1 MGDLLNVQNISWG
14 SFEGGFNLQTVNPNG
29 TTGCQRSHFNT
40 ITGMVVA
47 DYNGQYTP
55 FQYYQQTR
63 NLSHTRPA
71 DIWEIGHHGQA
82 NHEYDVD
89 DLDPAAE
96 AGNLPAVSFVKA
108 VRYQTGRAGGFSDP
122 IDEQKFLVATINA
135 LEKLPQW
142 QNMAIV
148 IAWDD
153 SDGDYDHQMSPISTA
168 RPRRLTR

>member
-1 MGDLLNVQNISWG
+1 
-14 SFEGGFNLQTVNPNG
+14 
-29 TTGCQRSHFNT
+29 
-40 ITGMVVA
+40 MVVA

-55 FQYYQQTR
+55 FQYYPQTS

-71 DIWEIGHHGQA
+71 NIWEIGHDGQA

-89 DLDPAAE
+89 DLIPAAK

-122 IDEQKFLVATINA
+122 LDEQKFLVATINT

-142 QNMAIV
+142 KNMAIV

-153 SDGDYDHQMSPISTA
+153 SDGDYDHQDEPHLQ
-168 RPRRLTR
+168 RLNLAG